1 MLKTLGMVEACFR
14 SPAAR
19 ARASRRLG
27 DQTVLE
33 WVVRRATDCVQ
44 LSGVI
49 VVAFESDRSWL
60 ARLVPSDVP
69 IFAARQPDLLGCLA
83 AALAEYPAEAAV
95 RIGAAS
101 PFVDPLL
108 IDRLVIAAER
118 HGPVDYV
125 GYRSRDGRPAI
136 LSPAGVY
143 AEWFRSEALRRA
155 AHSASDPNDREQPTR
170 FLYSHPEKFRIH
182 LLSIPEQIDCE
193 DVRLRIDLEED
204 FEHATAIVEALGNEV
219 DYYRIAN
226 LLRHQPGL
234 RSRMAAINRRASAE
248 A

>member
-27 DQTVLE
+27 DQSVLE
-33 WVVRRATDCVQ
+33 WVVRRATDCLQ

-49 VVAFESDRSWL
+49 VVVFEPDHGPL
-60 ARLVPSDVP
+60 ARLVPCDVP

-83 AALAEYPAEAAV
+83 AALAAYPAEAVV
-95 RIGAAS
+95 RIGAS
-101 PFVDPLL
+101 CPFVDPLL
-108 IDRLVIAAER
+108 IDRLVIAAEK

-155 AHSASDPNDREQPTR
+155 AHSASDPSDREQPTR
-170 FLYSHPEKFRIH
+170 YLYSHPEKFRVH
-182 LLSIPEQIDCE
+182 LLPIPEQIDRE

-204 FEHATAIVEALGNEV
+204 FDHAAAIVEALGHEV
-219 DYYRIAN
+219 DYYGIAN
-226 LLRHQPGL
+226 LLRHQPAL
-234 RSRMAAINRRASAE
+234 RSRMAAMNRAATAE
-248 A
+248 P